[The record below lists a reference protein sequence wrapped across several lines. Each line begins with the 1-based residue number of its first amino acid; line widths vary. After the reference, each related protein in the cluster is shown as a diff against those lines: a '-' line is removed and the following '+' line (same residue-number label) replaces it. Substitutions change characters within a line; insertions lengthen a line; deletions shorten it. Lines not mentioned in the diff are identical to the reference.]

1 MTFALLLAK
10 VPYYPFEYYRMS
22 LSPLQKS
29 QKLVAEC
36 SSPLIFIPPHPK
48 TDVIA
53 AAFALFYTF
62 QERGVRVQIICDSA
76 EEIKDALAFIHTP
89 PEVQP
94 ALSGARD
101 FVLSFNTKYNPI
113 SEVRTERGDDE
124 LRIYI
129 TPSKASIDPRDFSFQ
144 PSAFSHDLVIT
155 LGAADKERL
164 GQSYLGNPDIFYEVP
179 VINVDYQ
186 SSNELFGQVNVVDLN
201 ASSVSEIVAE
211 ILGVSTEKNS
221 KPFVYEYLLAGIMSG
236 TNSFQKTSTSPKAFR
251 MASTLMDL
259 GANQQNIVRALYKT
273 QPLHL
278 LKLWGKVMA
287 NIKWNEKLS
296 LIWGTVS
303 IQDFVQARA
312 STHDLPLVLEKIMN
326 NYQTAKMYM
335 LLQQVDLQTVRV
347 LLAGG
352 QENIT
357 SVLAGLFPNTE
368 HVGEILSF
376 TLEKDSLEAA
386 EEELL
391 KILAPQE

>member
-1 MTFALLLAK
+1 
-10 VPYYPFEYYRMS
+10 MS
-22 LSPLQKS
+22 LTPLEKCRN
-29 QKLVAEC
+29 LVAE
-36 SSPLIFIPPHPK
+36 SKSPLIFLPPYPK
-48 TDVIA
+48 TDIVA

-62 QERGVRVQIICDSA
+62 AERGIHAKLICDSA
-76 EEIKDALAFIHTP
+76 KELTESLSFIHTP
-89 PEVQP
+89 PEVHD

-113 SEVRTERGDDE
+113 TEVRTERDEEE

-129 TPSKASIDPRDFSFQ
+129 TPEKASIDPRDFSFQ
-144 PSAFSHDLVIT
+144 PSSFSHDLVIS

-164 GQSYLGNPDIFYEVP
+164 GHAYQSNPDVFYEVP
-179 VINVDYQ
+179 VINIDYQ
-186 SSNELFGQVNVVDLN
+186 SSNELFGQVNVVDLT
-201 ASSVSEIVAE
+201 ASTVSEIVAE
-211 ILGVSTEKNS
+211 IIQTDGQSSQLKDKT
-221 KPFVYEYLLAGIMSG
+221 FVYEYLLAGIISG
-236 TNSFQKTSTSPKAFR
+236 TNSFQKTNTSPKAFR
-251 MASTLMDL
+251 LASTLMDL
-259 GANQQNIVRALYKT
+259 GADQQSIIRALYKT

-312 STHDLPLVLEKIMN
+312 NPQDLPLVLEKIKT

-335 LLQQVDLQTVRV
+335 LLHQEDTQKVHV

-352 QENIT
+352 QDNIT
-357 SVLAGLFPNTE
+357 ALLAQLFPDAQ
-368 HVGEILSF
+368 HLGDFLSF
-376 TLEKDSLEAA
+376 YKEKDSLDAA

-391 KILAPQE
+391 SILAPQE

>member
-1 MTFALLLAK
+1 
-10 VPYYPFEYYRMS
+10 MS

-36 SSPLIFIPPHPK
+36 TSPLIFLPPYPK
-48 TDVIA
+48 VDLVA

-76 EEIKDALAFIHTP
+76 HDLESSLGFIHTT
-89 PEVQP
+89 P
-94 ALSGARD
+94 AVKPTLSGARD

-113 SEVRTERGDDE
+113 SEVRTEKGEDE

-129 TPSKASIDPRDFSFQ
+129 TPNKASIDPRDFSFQ
-144 PSAFSHDLVIT
+144 PSSFSHDLVIT
-155 LGAADKERL
+155 LGATDKERL
-164 GQSYLGNPDIFYEVP
+164 GACYENNPDIFYEVP
-179 VINVDYQ
+179 VVNVDYQ

-201 ASSVSEIVAE
+201 ASTVSEIVAE
-211 ILGVSTEKNS
+211 MLEITS
-221 KPFVYEYLLAGIMSG
+221 KSEYPTFIYEYLLAGITSG
-236 TNSFQKTSTSPKAFR
+236 TDSFQKTTTSPKAFR
-251 MASTLMDL
+251 LASVLMDL
-259 GANQQNIVRALYKT
+259 GADQQNIVRALYKT

-312 STHDLPLVLEKIMN
+312 TQQDLPLVLEKIRA

-335 LLQQVDLQTVRV
+335 LLHQEDTTRVRV
-347 LLAGG
+347 LLTGG
-352 QENIT
+352 QDDIT
-357 SVLAGLFPNTE
+357 TVLAGLFPNTQ
-368 HVGEILSF
+368 HVGDFLSF
-376 TLEKDSLEAA
+376 YMEKDSLEAA

-391 KILAPQE
+391 KTLTPQK

>member
-1 MTFALLLAK
+1 
-10 VPYYPFEYYRMS
+10 MS
-22 LSPLQKS
+22 LTPLQKS
-29 QKLVAEC
+29 RELIGQC
-36 SSPLIFIPPHPK
+36 TSPLIFLPPFPK
-48 TDVIA
+48 TDIIA

-76 EEIKDALAFIHTP
+76 KELTESLTFIHATP
-89 PEVQP
+89 EIHDV
-94 ALSGARD
+94 LSGARD

-113 SEVRTERGDDE
+113 SEVRTEKGDDE

-129 TPSKASIDPRDFSFQ
+129 TPEKASIDPRDFSFQ
-144 PSAFSHDLVIT
+144 PSSFSHDLVIT

-164 GQSYLGNPDIFYEVP
+164 GNAYSSNPDVFYEVP
-179 VINVDYQ
+179 IVNVDYQ
-186 SSNELFGQVNVVDLN
+186 SSNELFGQVNVVDLT
-201 ASSVSEIVAE
+201 ASTVSEIVAE
-211 ILGVSTEKNS
+211 IIAVGEEDT
-221 KPFVYEYLLAGIMSG
+221 KPFIYEYLLAGITSG
-236 TNSFQKTSTSPKAFR
+236 TDSFQKTNTSPKAFR

-259 GANQQNIVRALYKT
+259 GADQQNIVRALYKT

-312 STHDLPLVLEKIMN
+312 SQHDLPLVLEKIKA

-335 LLQQVDLQTVRV
+335 LLHQENSEKVHV

-352 QENIT
+352 QESIT
-357 SVLAGLFPNTE
+357 TVLGNLFPE
-368 HVGEILSF
+368 AKRIGDFLSF
-376 TLEKDSLEAA
+376 YIEKDSVEAA
-386 EEELL
+386 EEQLL
-391 KILAPQE
+391 ETLAPQE